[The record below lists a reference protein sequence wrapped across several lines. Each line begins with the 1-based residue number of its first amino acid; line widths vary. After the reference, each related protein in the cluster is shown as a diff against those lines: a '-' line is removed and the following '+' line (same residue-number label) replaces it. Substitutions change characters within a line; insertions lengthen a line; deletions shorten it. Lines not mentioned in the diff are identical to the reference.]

1 MKSQLKSIVA
11 EQITK
16 LEWDKVTTKS
26 LIRIFYEHCDVAD
39 KSSDSLIY
47 FKSLNIE
54 KTRLRKIDDKLRKL
68 RVLQNEIKHLVS
80 TTTLSSS
87 VVGNASTVTSVTRVY

>member
-1 MKSQLKSIVA
+1 MKSQLKTIVG
-11 EQITK
+11 EQIAS

-26 LIRIFYEHCDVAD
+26 LIRVFYEHCDIED
-39 KSSDSLIY
+39 KSSNSLIY

-80 TTTLSSS
+80 TTTLNSS